1 MKTDISMRDKKI
13 LLMFFGVVIFG
24 AGYLFGYRPQME
36 KAEAFQA
43 ESVPVQEHLSKLLK
57 MAEKKDFYVKETASM
72 QKKIENYTAQFP
84 ADVKEEDGIMLA
96 NNMENSLDMQAS
108 SVGLG
113 TKEFVSAMDGS
124 SQEDVEEQQ
133 QTLSEKG
140 NEQTQ
145 KNIDEIEGTD
155 SEAEE
160 KQQDAVDAAAS
171 QKDSTTPV
179 LYRTQDDLQISITYA
194 SLKEMVEYLESQNG
208 RTTIDSVNASFDS
221 TTGNLTGTLTVN
233 LFSMTG
239 TSNSYT
245 EPDAGSVAHG
255 TGNLFGTIENT
266 EAAK

>member
-43 ESVPVQEHLSKLLK
+43 ESVPVPEHLSKLLK

-179 LYRTQDDLQISITYA
+179 L
-194 SLKEMVEYLESQNG
+194 
-208 RTTIDSVNASFDS
+208 
-221 TTGNLTGTLTVN
+221 
-233 LFSMTG
+233 
-239 TSNSYT
+239 
-245 EPDAGSVAHG
+245 
-255 TGNLFGTIENT
+255 
-266 EAAK
+266 